1 MRTLTGSR
9 PLLSSIGADGEVRG
23 FREPGESH
31 SQMKDC
37 DDIIETLIPKK
48 DVVGANEGLIVM
60 NARERADITR
70 THEGM
75 SDQPQDTES
84 PRDR

>member
-48 DVVGANEGLIVM
+48 DVVGAKVM

>member
-1 MRTLTGSR
+1 
-9 PLLSSIGADGEVRG
+9 
-23 FREPGESH
+23 
-31 SQMKDC
+31 MKDC

-48 DVVGANEGLIVM
+48 DVVDANEVLIVM

-84 PRDR
+84 LRDR